1 MTGTTTEQQTSV
13 WKRWRFTSMAA
24 LRKAL
29 EEYTALSMAAYTH
42 GEPDGADPDPSTMDT
57 AFRLMAQNRE
67 IDRKMLMLGRSAP
80 LYARIIDGYFLSG
93 LCCEARGWEIAA
105 ARAGLP
111 HQTKHQSD
119 VFEELVCE
127 CVRELFVA

>member
-1 MTGTTTEQQTSV
+1 MKSTTTEQQTSV

-29 EEYTALSMAAYTH
+29 EEYTAMAMSEYTH
-42 GEPDGADPDPSTMDT
+42 GERDDSDPDASQMDT
-57 AFRLMAQNRE
+57 AYRLMAQNRE
-67 IDRKMLMLGRSAP
+67 IDRKMLLLGRSAP

-93 LCCEARGWEIAA
+93 LCCEARGWEITA
-105 ARAGLP
+105 ARVGLP
-111 HQTKHQSD
+111 HASKHQRD
-119 VFEELVCE
+119 VFEEVVAE